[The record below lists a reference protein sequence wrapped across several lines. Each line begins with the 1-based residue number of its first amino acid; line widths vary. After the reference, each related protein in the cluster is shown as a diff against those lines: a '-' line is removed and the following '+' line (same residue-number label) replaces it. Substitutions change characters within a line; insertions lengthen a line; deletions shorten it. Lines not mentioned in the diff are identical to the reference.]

1 MLEGTTPF
9 VSPDE
14 IWQKR
19 PSLFISKFVAG
30 VWLCIKCK
38 ESFKAEYP
46 LPVFTFVEAMGPL
59 VLIDEVLLFSFFCLH
74 VCLLC
79 FSFSPNKDACFFFLL
94 SGKLFLCVLC
104 LFFYARDLF
113 LSVLARAVV
122 SSFHRHLYCLLLGT
136 YFCCVFDG
144 KLWIEPWWGCMHRN
158 IFCLFSANLLEVQ
171 CLCFKYRFRFF
182 CPFRFRIFFL
192 FPPIFLVCIG
202 PDSFIQ
208 PFVNSSNREG
218 FGEVGAW
225 MYVCGVCVCM
235 YVFVCGRPTF
245 GSGAEAALLRNNS
258 FSRLK

>member
-1 MLEGTTPF
+1 MKCFCFLFLSARLPF
-9 VSPDE
+9 VRFFLSKQRRMFFFA
-14 IWQKR
+14 IW
-19 PSLFISKFVAG
+19 
-30 VWLCIKCK
+30 
-38 ESFKAEYP
+38 
-46 LPVFTFVEAMGPL
+46 
-59 VLIDEVLLFSFFCLH
+59 EVIL
-74 VCLLC
+74 VCLV
-79 FSFSPNKDACFFFLL
+79 S
-94 SGKLFLCVLC
+94 
-104 LFFYARDLF
+104 FFYARDLF

-136 YFCCVFDG
+136 YFCCVFDW
-144 KLWIEPWWGCMHRN
+144 KLWIKPWWGLMHRN
-158 IFCLFSANLLEVQ
+158 MFFVYFFANVFEVY
-171 CLCFKYRFRFF
+171 CVCFKYRFVFF
-182 CPFRFRIFFL
+182 LSVSISVFFL

>member
-1 MLEGTTPF
+1 MRFGKTFFAFYLKVCGWSLLMHQVQSKFQSWVPVTRLHFCWSYGSACAHRWSASVFFFLSARLPF
-9 VSPDE
+9 V
-14 IWQKR
+14 
-19 PSLFISKFVAG
+19 LFFLSEQIR
-30 VWLCIKCK
+30 I
-38 ESFKAEYP
+38 
-46 LPVFTFVEAMGPL
+46 
-59 VLIDEVLLFSFFCLH
+59 
-74 VCLLC
+74 
-79 FSFSPNKDACFFFLL
+79 FLL

-136 YFCCVFDG
+136 YFCCVFDW

-158 IFCLFSANLLEVQ
+158 MFCLFSANLLEVH

-182 CPFRFRIFFL
+182 VRFDFGFFL